1 MSIENKPS
9 ANAPQG
15 VKLGSAK
22 PKSAAESLIKNPKPA
37 APSFFKTK
45 TFYGLLA
52 FATLLFVV
60 ILYVVI
66 ASMSKSEPQQ
76 QAIPEQ
82 TPEEIQ
88 MLQEQAA
95 AEDAAAA
102 AAAVDPAI
110 ANLPP
115 DDFIFSSEPI
125 KALAYQS
132 TNNVVNDLS
141 EYTQNGA
148 EILTTDGRFM
158 PVNDPYFTQAQTE
171 TFNMVE
177 AYTKENRLLELR
189 AKTGEESWYIRSG
202 LGFEDIDFVPIETPA
217 AAADLRMTSRNY
229 AVQEMRNKLANAPW
243 QTRQSDIQ
251 NAVPVAYVNPALSEE
266 ERDRLLS
273 MVETQRSNNLEL
285 VRANKELREEK
296 VEVKNKVVDLVQR
309 LEDSPKV
316 GATLRATM
324 IPPESGWKVNAIVGN
339 RIYLNNT
346 NSNEIITLSQGD
358 RLPSSDLII
367 SHADESTGIVLV
379 TPAN

>member
-9 ANAPQG
+9 ANKPQG
-15 VKLGSAK
+15 VKLGSPK
-22 PKSAAESLIKNPKPA
+22 PKSAAESLVKNPKPA

-45 TFYGLLA
+45 TFYGLIA
-52 FATLLFVV
+52 FATLLFAI

-66 ASMSKSEPQQ
+66 ASMSKAEPQQ

-95 AEDAAAA
+95 AEEAAAA
-102 AAAVDPAI
+102 QAAVDPAI
-110 ANLPP
+110 ASLPP
-115 DDFIFSSEPI
+115 DDFVFSSEPI

-132 TNNVVNDLS
+132 TNNVVNDMA

-177 AYTKENRLLELR
+177 AYTRDNRLLELR
-189 AKTGEESWYIRSG
+189 TKTGEESWYIRSG
-202 LGFEDIDFVPIETPA
+202 LGFEDVDFVPIETPA

-251 NAVPVAYVNPALSEE
+251 VAPVAYVNPALSEE
-266 ERDRLLS
+266 ERDRLLT

-285 VRANKELREEK
+285 VRKNKELREEK

-316 GATLRATM
+316 AVKLRATM
-324 IPPESGWKVNAIVGN
+324 IPPESGWKVSAIVGD
-339 RIYLNNT
+339 RIYLINT
-346 NSNEIITLSQGD
+346 ANEVVTLSQGD
-358 RLPSSDLII
+358 RLPNSDLII
-367 SHADESTGIVLV
+367 SNADESTGIVLV